1 MDSKEILA
9 VVEGVSN
16 EKGIEESIIFNAL
29 EVAIA
34 SASQRHFHE
43 DAEISVTIDTSSG
56 VYTTSRSWI
65 VANEDDPDFHIETHK
80 TSADA
85 EKETGELHTEVVENI
100 DFGRIETQAAR
111 QIMMQKVREA
121 ERENIVSKFRAED
134 NTLMN
139 GIVKRVTRDNI
150 IVEINN
156 DVEAILPRDQLL
168 PGEIYKINDRIR
180 AILQIKEIEGRG
192 AQLML
197 SRVCPEMVTELFRI
211 EVPEINEDVIE
222 IRGIARDAGSRSKI
236 TVKTNDGRIDPVGAC
251 VGMRG
256 SRVQSVSGELG
267 NERIDIIVF
276 EDNPAQM
283 VINALSPAKVESIV
297 MDEDNRSMELAVNED
312 NLALAIGARGQN
324 IRLASRL
331 VGWELNIISSEEA
344 EAKEKVVETEFQ
356 AKLMESLSLDE
367 ETAEKLVELG
377 VKTFDD
383 IAYMDD
389 KDLEDATGLDNE
401 KAQELKSSAS
411 DAALIE
417 AMGEFSA
424 EEDELAS
431 LTGLGFSEDDIETLK
446 SNKLKTMDDVAEL
459 AVDELIDI
467 VPMDEKKA
475 ADIIMKARESWF
487 EE

>member
-43 DAEISVTIDTSSG
+43 DAEISVTIDTLSG

-85 EKETGELHTEVVENI
+85 GKETGELHTEVVKNI

-121 ERENIVSKFRAED
+121 ERENIVSKFRAQD

-197 SRVCPEMVTELFRI
+197 SRKCPEMVTELFRI

-236 TVKTNDGRIDPVGAC
+236 AVKTNDGRIDPVGAC

-256 SRVQSVSGELG
+256 SRVQSVSGELA
-267 NERIDIIVF
+267 NERIDIIIF

-389 KDLEDATGLDNE
+389 KDLEDATGLDHE

-431 LTGLGFSEDDIETLK
+431 LTGLGFNEDDIEILK